1 MSVSDQSSSSA
12 AVIDSSPCGSPAVV
26 TGRRIVVLSGPSGTG
41 KSTIVN
47 RLAAQTAVK
56 VIKAISA
63 TTRAPRNQERNGA
76 DYYFLT
82 RDEFLRRR
90 DAGEFIECF
99 EVHGSGNWYG
109 TLKSELQ
116 RARDG
121 DAWAMLEIDVQGAM
135 HVVGQYPEA
144 VTIFIRTPSEAD
156 FEQRLRERGTESE
169 EIIQRR
175 LQTARRELEMAD
187 RYRYQVVNDDLDR
200 ATAEIVQILKG
211 LEDESHA

>member
-1 MSVSDQSSSSA
+1 MSDLSSLSSA
-12 AVIDSSPCGSPAVV
+12 VMDTVRGGESAVAAGQRV
-26 TGRRIVVLSGPSGTG
+26 VVLSGPSGTG
-41 KSTIVN
+41 KSTLVN
-47 RLAAQTAVK
+47 RLAAQSTAK

-63 TTRAPRNQERNGA
+63 TTRAARNQEQDGQ

-82 RDEFLRRR
+82 REEFLRRR
-90 DAGEFIECF
+90 DAGDFLECF

-116 RARDG
+116 RARDQDG
-121 DAWAMLEIDVQGAM
+121 WAMLEIDVQGAM
-135 HVVGQYPEA
+135 HVVAQYPEA
-144 VTIFIRTPSEAD
+144 VTIFIRTRSEAD

-187 RYRYQVVNDDLDR
+187 RYRYQVINDDLDR
-200 ATAEIVQILKG
+200 ATSEIVQILKG

>member
-1 MSVSDQSSSSA
+1 MPESNSSSST
-12 AVIDSSPCGSPAVV
+12 VCQPSRSGLSSGA
-26 TGRRIVVLSGPSGTG
+26 TGLRIVVLSGPSGTG

-47 RLAAQTAVK
+47 RLVAQQDVK
-56 VIKAISA
+56 LIKAISA
-63 TTRAPRNQERNGA
+63 TTRAPRNQERDGH

-82 RDEFLRRR
+82 REEFLRRR

-116 RARDG
+116 RARDAHG
-121 DAWAMLEIDVQGAM
+121 WAMLEIDVQGAM
-135 HVVGQYPEA
+135 HVVAQYPEA
-144 VTIFIRTPSEAD
+144 VTIFIRTQSEAD

-175 LQTARRELEMAD
+175 LETARRELAMAD
-187 RYRYQVVNDDLDR
+187 RYRYQVINDDLDR
-200 ATAEIVQILKG
+200 ATTEIVNILKG